1 MINRLLSYWN
11 SLNSG
16 QRRTGVIFGI
26 GILTVFLSVAIYL
39 TSSRKELKTEEDKKS
54 SPISLEPK
62 LLEKSQFLESQKELT
77 RRDEKVAEL
86 QKKLEEI
93 SQQKNGQVVANPQQP
108 VPMPVAGQPVTT
120 AALHPQGQS
129 ASTTGAKPSGSKQP
143 VPPPPSLPQSAIP
156 PPPSMPSTAQGQPL
170 PPPETE
176 IGDITIVAGSMQ
188 SATPKDVGGDKK
200 KENTTVYL
208 PPSFMEA
215 TLLSGLDAPT
225 ASEAKGNPVPV
236 LLKVKTPAV
245 LPNSVKA
252 NLKGCFVI
260 ADGRGNLATE
270 RAELLLVSL
279 SCLDRKG
286 QAVIDQKVKGFVV
299 DEDGKIGLRGK
310 VVAKMGSMVARS
322 MIAGFFGGVGD
333 VLKASATTTSVSALG
348 TTQSINAN
356 DLAVAGVGNGLSNG
370 FKEIQKFY
378 MELARQTL
386 PVIEVG
392 ATKPV
397 TLVVS
402 EGTNLEIKKI
412 SKGGVK

>member
-1 MINRLLSYWN
+1 MKNRLLSYWN

-26 GILTVFLSVAIYL
+26 GILTVFLSVVIYL
-39 TSSRKELKTEEDKKS
+39 TSSRKELKTEEEKKS
-54 SPISLEPK
+54 SPISIEPK

-93 SQQKNGQVVANPQQP
+93 SQQKNGQVVSNPQQP
-108 VPMPVAGQPVTT
+108 APTPAPGQPVTT
-120 AALHPQGQS
+120 AALHQQS
-129 ASTTGAKPSGSKQP
+129 QPAGASGARPSGSKP

-156 PPPSMPSTAQGQPL
+156 PPPSMPSGAQGQPL

-176 IGDITIVAGSMQ
+176 VGDISLVVGATQ
-188 SATPKDVGGDKK
+188 SATPKDVGVDKK

-356 DLAVAGVGNGLSNG
+356 DLAVAGVGNGLSTG

>member
-1 MINRLLSYWN
+1 MKNRLLSYWN

-16 QRRTGVIFGI
+16 QRRTAVIFGI
-26 GILTVFLSVAIYL
+26 GIFTVLLSVAIYL
-39 TSSRKELKTEEDKKS
+39 TSSRSDQKTGEEKKS

-62 LLEKSQFLESQKELT
+62 LLEKNQFLESQKEIT

-93 SQQKNGQVVANPQQP
+93 SQQKNSQVAMNVQQP
-108 VPMPVAGQPVTT
+108 APMPASGQPATT
-120 AALHPQGQS
+120 AALHQQSPSDASGARPIGGRQRVPQ
-129 ASTTGAKPSGSKQP
+129 
-143 VPPPPSLPQSAIP
+143 PPPLPQSAIP
-156 PPPSMPSTAQGQPL
+156 PPPSMPSSAQGQPI

-176 IGDITIVAGSMQ
+176 VGDINLV
-188 SATPKDVGGDKK
+188 VGPAQGAPPRDTGEDKK
-200 KENTTVYL
+200 KENATVYL

-310 VVAKMGSMVARS
+310 VVAKMGAMVARS

-356 DLAVAGVGNGLSNG
+356 DLAVAGVGNGLSSG

-412 SKGGVK
+412 SKGGAK